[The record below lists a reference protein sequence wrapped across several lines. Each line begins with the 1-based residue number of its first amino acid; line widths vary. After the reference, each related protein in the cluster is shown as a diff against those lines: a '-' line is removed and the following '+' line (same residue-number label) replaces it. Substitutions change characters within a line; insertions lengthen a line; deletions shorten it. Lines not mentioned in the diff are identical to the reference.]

1 MLVYI
6 DLPHYCNGYK
16 LFATWMNY
24 NLFNK
29 SSVGGHLV
37 SSQSSMTP
45 KLLQ

>member
-6 DLPHYCNGYK
+6 DPPHYCNGYK
-16 LFATWMNY
+16 LFATWMNCD
-24 NLFNK
+24 LFNK
-29 SSVGGHLV
+29 SIGGHLV